1 MVRICKNR
9 LWKFRK
15 NCSLLLSF
23 FAVFQVEAGISGL
36 VDQKADT
43 VEVLFGKQKRTS
55 VISSIYSIAGDPLK
69 NVPNLNRK
77 NTLTGLLPGLTIM
90 QTNGEP
96 GEEGGN
102 MFLRGQ
108 RTLGNNT
115 PWVLVDGIQRNMDM
129 LEPNEIESIT
139 ILKDAAATAIY
150 GLRGSNGVILITTKR
165 GSQQRLTIDFDARV
179 AMSSPVKLP
188 KFLDSYNYASLYNEA
203 LINDGRQPFYSQD
216 MLDGYK
222 QNADPYLYPNNDYL
236 DMYLK
241 DYSVQQKYNLS
252 VRGGGNIA
260 KYFFAVGYTSNSG
273 IYNVDKNANTYNTNA
288 SMDMYSI
295 RSNVDLKVNR
305 NLDIHLNLAGR
316 IQDRT
321 YPGQKSNSVSSILS
335 SLYKLPPN
343 LFPERYMGEY
353 LIEGTDNMVVDPLA
367 GNAQY
372 RNNPYGLLNNSG
384 YSAYKSVEVNST
396 IWADYKLDCITPGLK
411 ATASLSYDSRYAKN
425 ANRSKTFEVYELIDE
440 NTVRQHG
447 TPGKMN
453 PQWTPQFY
461 QRRLDI
467 QAGLDYARSFGKN
480 EVSAML
486 KYNYNEYRE
495 VNTNGLPNLNSSW
508 LGRFAYAY
516 DSRYLAEFSFSYAG
530 TEQFPKGNRYGFF
543 PAGAIGWNIANE
555 SFIKDNIDF
564 LDVLKLRAS
573 YGLTGS
579 DKGIPYFYYIENYAQ
594 RASITTGVNGAAPS
608 ATAWYK
614 ALVAN
619 PDITWEKSKKANIGL
634 DVALFHN
641 SLNFSFDIFKERSTD
656 ILISSGKI
664 PDLFGGII
672 PQLNH
677 GIVENKGL
685 EFSIGYNDKIG
696 DFAYYANFNLAAT
709 KNKVINKDEQDW
721 KESYR
726 YTTGHPVGEQFGLIA
741 EGLFQSQ
748 EEIDKAPSQ
757 AFYGT
762 VRPGDIRYR
771 DMNNDG
777 KIDSDDITRIGRNQ
791 VPSINYGLSI
801 GFSYKNFDFGALF
814 QGTAQS
820 QAMVT
825 GALTWEFYN
834 NGKVLEHHLDRWAY
848 YTDPATGQ
856 VVDTRATATYPR
868 LSLAETNN
876 NRQNST
882 FWQKDV
888 SYLRLKTLE
897 LGYSFDQFLK
907 GTFISKA
914 RLYLSGYNLLTWS
927 SLKDMDP
934 EMATNE
940 FEYPIQRTFNVG
952 VNLTF

>member
-1 MVRICKNR
+1 MKILKNGF
-9 LWKFRK
+9 WKSK
-15 NCSLLLSF
+15 TNWSLGFCLLI
-23 FAVFQVEAGISGL
+23 VFQVKAGKPESAL
-36 VDQKADT
+36 ETDT
-43 VEVLFGKQKRTS
+43 VEMLFGTQKRELVTS
-55 VISSIYSIAGDPLK
+55 SVYSIAGDPLK

-77 NTLTGLLPGLTIM
+77 NALTGLLPGLTIM

-108 RTLGNNT
+108 RTLGNNN

-129 LEPNEIESIT
+129 LEPSEIESIT

-150 GLRGSNGVILITTKR
+150 GLRGSNGVVLITTKR
-165 GSQQRLTIDFDARV
+165 GAKQKLTIDFDARV
-179 AMSSPVKLP
+179 AMQTPVKLP

-203 LINDGRQPFYSQD
+203 LINDGKSPFYGQETLQGY
-216 MLDGYK
+216 LDNK
-222 QNADPYLYPNNDYL
+222 DPYLYPNNDYL
-236 DMYLK
+236 NMYLK
-241 DYSVQQKYNLS
+241 DHSVQQKYNLS
-252 VRGGGNIA
+252 VKGGGDVA
-260 KYFFAVGYTSNSG
+260 RYFFAVGYTSNSG
-273 IYNVDKNANTYNTNA
+273 IYNVDKKANTYNTNA
-288 SMDMYSI
+288 NMDMYSI

-305 NLDIHLNLAGR
+305 NLDIHMNLTGR
-316 IQDRT
+316 IQDRI
-321 YPGQKSNSVSSILS
+321 YPGQKSSSVSGILS

-353 LIEGTDNMVVDPLA
+353 FIEGTNTMITNPLA

-372 RNNPYGLLNNSG
+372 GNNPYGLLNNSG

-396 IWADYKLDCITPGLK
+396 FWADYKLDFVTRGLK

-447 TPGKMN
+447 NPGKMD

-467 QAGLDYARSFGKN
+467 LAGLEYARTFGKN
-480 EVSAML
+480 ELSALL
-486 KYNYNEYRE
+486 KYNYNEYKE
-495 VNTNGLPNLNSSW
+495 VDKNSLPNLNSSL

-516 DSRYLAEFSFSYAG
+516 DSRYMAEFSFSYSG
-530 TEQFPKGNRYGFF
+530 TEQFPAGNRYGFF
-543 PAGAIGWNIANE
+543 PAGSIGWNIANE
-555 SFIKDNIDF
+555 SFIRDNIDF
-564 LDVLKLRAS
+564 LDVLKLRGS

-579 DKGIPYFYYIENYAQ
+579 DKGIPYFYYMENYAQ
-594 RASITTGVNGAAPS
+594 RTSITTGVNGAAPA

-614 ALVAN
+614 ALIAN
-619 PDITWEKSKKANIGL
+619 PDITWEKCRKANIGL
-634 DVALFHN
+634 DAALFHH

-656 ILISSGKI
+656 ILISSGMI
-664 PDLFGGII
+664 PDMFGGII
-672 PQLNH
+672 PQLNR

-685 EFSIGYNDKIG
+685 EFSVGYSDKIG
-696 DFAYYANFNLAAT
+696 EFGYFANFNLAAT
-709 KNKVINKDEQDW
+709 KNKVINKDEQFW

-741 EGLFQSQ
+741 EGLFQDQ
-748 EEIDKAPSQ
+748 EEIDRSPSQ
-757 AFYGT
+757 SFYGT
-762 VRPGDIRYR
+762 VRPGDIKYR
-771 DMNNDG
+771 DLNNDK

-791 VPSINYGLSI
+791 VPSINYGLSL
-801 GFSYKNFDFGALF
+801 GFSYKNFDLAALF

-825 GALTWEFYN
+825 GPLTWEFYN

-848 YTDPATGQ
+848 YKDPYSGQ
-856 VVDTRATATYPR
+856 QIDTRSTATYPR
-868 LSLAETNN
+868 LSLSETNN

-882 FWQKDV
+882 YWQKDL

-897 LGYSFDQFLK
+897 FGYSFNDLLK
-907 GTFISKA
+907 GTFVSKA
-914 RLYLSGYNLLTWS
+914 RLYVSGYNLFTWS
-927 SLKDMDP
+927 SLKDTDP

-940 FEYPIQRTFNVG
+940 FEYPIQRVFNVG

>member
-1 MVRICKNR
+1 MKILKCK
-9 LWKFRK
+9 LWKFK
-15 NCSLLLSF
+15 VSCSLILSLLVVSQ
-23 FAVFQVEAGISGL
+23 AEARISRSI
-36 VDQKADT
+36 DQESDT
-43 VEVLFGKQKRTS
+43 IEVLFGKQKRES
-55 VISSIYSIAGDPLK
+55 IVSSIYSIKGDPLK

-96 GEEGGN
+96 GEEGGS

-108 RTLGNNT
+108 RTMSSNT
-115 PWVLVDGIQRNMDM
+115 PWILVDGIQRSMDM
-129 LEPNEIESIT
+129 LEPSEIESIT

-150 GLRGSNGVILITTKR
+150 GLRGSNGVVLITTKR
-165 GSQQRLTIDFDARV
+165 GTQQKLTIDFDARV
-179 AMSSPVKLP
+179 AMQALTKLP

-203 LINDGRQPFYSQD
+203 LMNDGQMPFYNQET
-216 MLDGYK
+216 LQGYK
-222 QNADPYLYPNNDYL
+222 DGNAPYLYPNNDYL

-241 DYSVQQKYNLS
+241 DYSIQQKYNLS
-252 VRGGGNIA
+252 VRGGNNIA
-260 KYFFAVGYTSNSG
+260 KYFFALGYTSNSG

-288 SMDMYSI
+288 SMDMYSV

-305 NLDIHLNLAGR
+305 NLDVHINLSGR

-353 LIEGTDNMVVDPLA
+353 QIEGTNDFIVNPLA

-372 RNNPYGLLNNSG
+372 GNNPYGLLNSSG
-384 YSAYKSVEVNST
+384 YSAYKSIEVNST
-396 IWADYKLDCITPGLK
+396 LWADYKLDFITQGLK

-425 ANRSKTFEVYELIDE
+425 ANRSKSFEVYELIDE

-467 QAGLDYARSFGKN
+467 QAGLDYSRLWGRN
-480 EVSAML
+480 ELSAML

-495 VNTNGLPNLNSSW
+495 VNKNGLPNLNSSL
-508 LGRFAYAY
+508 LGRLAYAY
-516 DSRYLAEFSFSYAG
+516 DNRYLAEFSFSYSG

-555 SFIKDNIDF
+555 NFIKDNVDF

-614 ALVAN
+614 ALIAN
-619 PDITWEKSKKANIGL
+619 PDITWEKCRKANIGL
-634 DVALFHN
+634 DAVLFNN
-641 SLNFSFDIFKERSTD
+641 SLNFSFDVFKERSTD
-656 ILISSGKI
+656 ILVSSGKI
-664 PDLFGGII
+664 PDMFGGII
-672 PQLNH
+672 PQLNR
-677 GIVENKGL
+677 GIVENKGM
-685 EFSIGYNDKIG
+685 EFSIGYTGKIG
-696 DFAYYANFNLAAT
+696 EFAYYTNFNLAAT
-709 KNKVINKDEQDW
+709 KNKVINKDEQFW
-721 KESYR
+721 NESYR

-748 EEIDKAPSQ
+748 EDIDKSPSQ

-762 VRPGDIRYR
+762 IRPGDIKYR
-771 DMNNDG
+771 DMNKDG
-777 KIDSDDITRIGRNQ
+777 KIDSEDITRIGRNQ
-791 VPSINYGLSI
+791 VPSINYGVSV

-820 QAMVT
+820 QALVT
-825 GALTWEFYN
+825 GPLMWEFFN

-848 YTDPATGQ
+848 YTDPYSGQ
-856 VVDTRATATYPR
+856 LVDTRATATYPR
-868 LSLAETNN
+868 LSLSEANN

-882 FWQKDV
+882 FWQRDL

-897 LGYSFDQFLK
+897 IGYSFDQLLA

-927 SLKDMDP
+927 SLKDVDP